1 MRQNDVALPLFH
13 KEISNTQPMI
23 SYKTKDK
30 ILNKIVSESP
40 EMTFGFDSEDAKKI
54 FGFNLETVG
63 SVLDYFESIG
73 LIDQDKFLDGGV
85 MIETL
90 IPAHD
95 LVSHGGFTAR
105 EELLTHNINL
115 LLTELESLKHILPE
129 RFETIT
135 AITQG
140 ITDGLASFK
149 PKRS

>member
-1 MRQNDVALPLFH
+1 
-13 KEISNTQPMI
+13 MI
-23 SYKTKDK
+23 SYKTKDR

-40 EMTFGFDSEDAKKI
+40 EMTFGFDSEDAKKV
-54 FGFNLETVG
+54 FGFNIETVG

-105 EELLTHNINL
+105 EELLTRNIERL
-115 LLTELESLKHILPE
+115 LAEIESLKKILPE
-129 RFETIT
+129 KVETIT
-135 AITQG
+135 AIIAG

-149 PKRS
+149 PKRN